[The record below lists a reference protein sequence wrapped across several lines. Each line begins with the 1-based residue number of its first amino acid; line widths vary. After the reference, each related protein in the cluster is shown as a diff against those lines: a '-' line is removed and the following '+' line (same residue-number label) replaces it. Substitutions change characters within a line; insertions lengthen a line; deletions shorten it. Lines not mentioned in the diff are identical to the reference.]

1 MNTRLL
7 LAASAIVMGA
17 LGAAG
22 LFLPDEFLSVLH
34 VTGVPVLSTVVQLYA
49 ALLLAFAMVN
59 WTAKGS
65 LIGGIYNRPVAIGNL
80 FHFAIGAITI
90 AKVVFARPT
99 PPSLW
104 IAAAVYALF
113 AVGFAVIFFGSPVS
127 PVPIERAESSVSQ
140 R

>member
-1 MNTRLL
+1 LNTRLL

-22 LFLPDEFLSVLH
+22 LFLPDEFLSLLH
-34 VTGVPVLSTVVQLYA
+34 VTGVPVLTTVVQLSA

-80 FHFAIGAITI
+80 FHFAIGAITL
-90 AKVVFARPT
+90 AKAVFARST
-99 PPSLW
+99 PPFLW
-104 IAAAVYALF
+104 IAAAVYVIF
-113 AVGFAVIFFGSPVS
+113 AIGFAVVFFGSPVS
-127 PVPIERAESSVSQ
+127 PVQPAREQ
-140 R
+140 